1 MGLRRQYPGDSGDET
16 LESQETRVSDSVLGS
31 GQETLEILS
40 SSLKT
45 GEDMRLRILG
55 KHDLELSGDETMES
69 QQDPRDENLDS
80 GDETLN
86 RILWRLW
93 ILD

>member
-16 LESQETRVSDSVLGS
+16 LESQETRVRDSVLGS

-69 QQDPRDENLDS
+69 QGMS
-80 GDETLN
+80 T
-86 RILWRLW
+86 W
-93 ILD
+93 